1 MDTSHFVAG
10 VIFLSFEIIFAPIY
24 GRLIYVLLTR
34 VHYRKH
40 EVFRIVALIGIV
52 QMLCVP
58 ATISG
63 GKMQIQNLAIN
74 AFLYFMSSVL
84 CDFLIRAMRA
94 ADISLRVVSDTESY
108 AVIPGLISYSAN
120 YYVYFWRSREH
131 RRAFQNQ
138 LKCGFALKRSGKLFI
153 VTRSSMANIKF
164 QRMSFFILT
173 VNFVLLYISPQNSSQ
188 KEELFS
194 SASEEMTTQFVLS
207 RQDKPGLDEL
217 PWGQIR
223 L

>member
-1 MDTSHFVAG
+1 MSYSFFV
-10 VIFLSFEIIFAPIY
+10 
-24 GRLIYVLLTR
+24 
-34 VHYRKH
+34 
-40 EVFRIVALIGIV
+40 VALGIYFLNDETLSV
-52 QMLCVP
+52 CNPPLAYPEFVTELWNYGSI
-58 ATISG
+58 AISLMSMAAFLTTYYILYKLASRKSLNSAARYEIPLQ
-63 GKMQIQNLAIN
+63 KMQIQNLAIN

-153 VTRSSMANIKF
+153 VTRSSMANIKRADGIDEVVVDV
-164 QRMSFFILT
+164 QDD
-173 VNFVLLYISPQNSSQ
+173 VHDVG
-188 KEELFS
+188 ELRES
-194 SASEEMTTQFVLS
+194 LGT
-207 RQDKPGLDEL
+207 
-217 PWGQIR
+217 IR
-223 L
+223 SKQSH